1 MITTVK
7 GEVSVDINGN
17 KVIKATINRKGRINL
32 FRRILKWIKNLFK

>member
-7 GEVSVDINGN
+7 GEVSVDTNGN
-17 KVIKATINRKGRINL
+17 KVIRATLNKKGRINL